1 MQLQADRK
9 EIEAAGVRVVG
20 ISYDP
25 VPALAGFA
33 RRKGIQ
39 FPLLS
44 DPGSKTI
51 AAYGVLNQAARGKAK
66 GVPSP
71 GTFVVDKQGV
81 VRARLFHEGYRTR
94 HSSADLIKA
103 ARALR

>member
-1 MQLQADRK
+1 LVQLQADRK
-9 EIEAAGVRVVG
+9 EIEAAGVQIVG

-25 VPALAGFA
+25 VKVLAGFA
-33 RRKGIQ
+33 TRRGVQ

-51 AAYGVLNQAARGKAK
+51 EAYGVLNKAGK
-66 GVPSP
+66 GGIPYP
-71 GTFVVDKQGV
+71 GTFVINKGGV
-81 VRARLFHEGYRTR
+81 VRAKLFLEGYRTR

-103 ARALR
+103 AKALP